1 MTEESVPKP
10 ADDRPLSEKPQGYL
24 LAVLGGLLGGFPG
37 LIVSPLV
44 LFGLNKAMKKTE
56 DKRPNRFLRWALIG
70 IVGVPF
76 CAGIQAAMLGTSI
89 TGGNPSSSPS
99 SGVGTQ
105 SSPSSGEQSSAASS
119 IKVGT
124 EDLVREDRSLT
135 VTGSE
140 EHSSISSSNQFMDP
154 VPAKGGKLIAV
165 FMTIKNTGSESGNM
179 FWTDF
184 KLMDSKGR
192 KYDDIEDFTEIMTI
206 NDWAKGLG
214 LADQGDQLFP
224 GATAKTVAVF
234 RVAPDAEGLQL
245 LVNDNKLFDIK

>member
-1 MTEESVPKP
+1 MTQAP
-10 ADDRPLSEKPQGYL
+10 APSSPTDRPLSEKPQGYL
-24 LAVLGGLLGGFPG
+24 LAVLGGLLGGGPG
-37 LIVSPLV
+37 LIASPLV
-44 LFGLNKAMKKTE
+44 LFGLNKVVKKKD
-56 DKRPNRFLRWALIG
+56 DKQPNRFLRWALIG
-70 IVGVPF
+70 IIGAPF
-76 CAGIQAAMLGTSI
+76 CVGIQTAMIGTST
-89 TGGNPSSSPS
+89 TGGSSSPS
-99 SGVGTQ
+99 SSGSSSQVAPSTDGGQAAVG
-105 SSPSSGEQSSAASS
+105 A

-165 FMTIKNTGSESGNM
+165 FMTIKNTGNESGNM

-184 KLMDSKGR
+184 KLVDSQGR
-192 KYDDIEDFTEIMTI
+192 KYDDVEDFTEIMTI

-214 LADQGDQLFP
+214 LADNGDQLFP

-245 LVNDNKLFDIK
+245 LVNDNRLFDIK